1 MIEILWSVMGGL
13 IFSMLPQLFITGSS
27 GAGTFSIE
35 RWFIWWRW
43 SSLDSSGS
51 LDEFIFGFFF
61 TLILIWSI
69 KKYRQPSGE
78 SLENLLRK
86 WHFEDPPDEWEE
98 KRNDLIELI
107 QGNRNPFIDQ
117 PDLVERVAGF

>member
-1 MIEILWSVMGGL
+1 
-13 IFSMLPQLFITGSS
+13 MLPYLFNS
-27 GAGTFSIE
+27 GQSDYSPFNLE
-35 RWFIWWRW
+35 RWYRGLGSFGG
-43 SSLDSSGS
+43 SLGL

-61 TLILIWSI
+61 TLILIRSI

>member
-1 MIEILWSVMGGL
+1 MKIKKKMIEILWSVMGGL
-13 IFSMLPQLFITGSS
+13 IFSMLPQLFITGRS

-69 KKYRQPSGE
+69 KKYRQLSEE
-78 SLENLLRK
+78 SN
-86 WHFEDPPDEWEE
+86 HD
-98 KRNDLIELI
+98 
-107 QGNRNPFIDQ
+107 
-117 PDLVERVAGF
+117 